1 MIWPTTPPE
10 RMPTK
15 LNFFLFRAHLLFAG
29 SMCPARCVRD
39 VGVSFDLAI
48 FDLPPK
54 LQVKNRLIKVVY
66 NGTSKLCT
74 QLHPRDGPP
83 ESAAAMKQRIE
94 EDIVKHE
101 HERVC
106 CSLPRATSSHVLRTL
121 TRMPRARSALA
132 CPHTCVPH
140 LHVCL
145 HTHPSHTRRV
155 RRALHRLK
163 LEPRPSSLPGLRRAR
178 KARAA
183 TRRRQPRPLANARSA
198 AARATSASHHPSRRR

>member
-1 MIWPTTPPE
+1 
-10 RMPTK
+10 MPTK
-15 LNFFLFRAHLLFAG
+15 LNFFLLTAHLFIAVPGTNAFAM
-29 SMCPARCVRD
+29 SE
-39 VGVSFDLAI
+39 SFDLAI

-54 LQVKNRLIKVVY
+54 PVKNRLIKVVY
-66 NGTSKLCT
+66 NGTSKLYM

-132 CPHTCVPH
+132 CLHTCVPH
-140 LHVCL
+140 
-145 HTHPSHTRRV
+145 
-155 RRALHRLK
+155 
-163 LEPRPSSLPGLRRAR
+163 
-178 KARAA
+178 
-183 TRRRQPRPLANARSA
+183 
-198 AARATSASHHPSRRR
+198 